1 MKQTAV
7 EYLVEQ
13 LERIGFSTNN
23 IVEFE
28 NEVQISKEIEKQQ
41 QGYSEEEVLK
51 FSEWFAFELT
61 RYGYPTEENII
72 KALKEI
78 KRILKTNKL

>member
-1 MKQTAV
+1 MEQTAV
-7 EYLVEQ
+7 EWLEDCFDGYGAMLKSDFTKAKAMEKEQ
-13 LERIGFSTNN
+13 E
-23 IVEFE
+23 
-28 NEVQISKEIEKQQ
+28 
-41 QGYSEEEVLK
+41 GYSEEEVLK

>member
-1 MKQTAV
+1 MTQSAV

-28 NEVQISKEIEKQQ
+28 NEVQISKEMEKEQ
-41 QGYSEEEVLK
+41 QGYNDEEVK
-51 FSEWFAFELT
+51 HIVSE
-61 RYGYPTEENII
+61 
-72 KALKEI
+72 ALQSALATVDLDQFLQQFKKKI
-78 KRILKTNKL
+78 RWKLNS